1 MIEKQKRQWQDNG
14 KTMKIDMTQKKIL
27 ATCSVLKTISWAYKI
42 KDLDRKT
49 MIQSFYGRKLFIGLI
64 INLSYNPERDSHI
77 RDKVKV
83 ELDLSNYTT
92 KKN

>member
-1 MIEKQKRQWQDNG
+1 MGRERISKQKDISSKDYTENWP
-14 KTMKIDMTQKKIL
+14 KKIL